1 MKITDAAG
9 KIETLVDSL
18 RDMSPTRLRS
28 SSSDEHVSEN
38 DDERSSWIALHPS
51 ALDMFDKIMSD
62 AEGKQIIMFLD
73 YDGTLSLITEDHDKA
88 YITDEMREVVKEV
101 ATYFKTAII
110 SGRSTDKVQSFVKL
124 TGIHYAGSHGMDIKG
139 PTNPD
144 QSNQEEVMFQPASD
158 YLPMIDEVVN
168 VLKEKTKSIPGAT
181 VEHNKFCLTVH
192 FRRVDETGW
201 AALAEQ
207 VRLVLIDYPK
217 LRLTHGKKVLE
228 LRPSIK
234 WDKGKALE
242 FLLNSLGIAESK
254 DVLPVYIGDDRTDE
268 DAFKVLCERGQGFG
282 IVVSKTLKE
291 TYASY
296 SLQDPS
302 QVKEFLERL
311 VKWKKQTL
319 GEEEE
324 VIHKID

>member
-1 MKITDAAG
+1 MEAAR

-18 RDMSPTRLRS
+18 RDLSPTRVRFS
-28 SSSDEHVSEN
+28 SFDEHVSEN
-38 DDERSSWIALHPS
+38 DGQRSSWITLHPS

-62 AEGKQIIMFLD
+62 AEGKRIIMFLD
-73 YDGTLSLITEDHDKA
+73 YDGTLSLITEDHDNA

-101 ATYFKTAII
+101 ALNFKTAII

-124 TGIHYAGSHGMDIKG
+124 TGIYYAGSHGMDIKG
-139 PTNPD
+139 PTNID
-144 QSNQEEVMFQPASD
+144 QSDQEAMFQPAND

-168 VLKEKTKSIPGAT
+168 ILREKTRSIPGAT

-192 FRRVDETGW
+192 FRQVDEKGW
-201 AALAEQ
+201 PPLAEQ
-207 VRLVLIDYPK
+207 VKSVLTDYPK
-217 LRLTHGKKVLE
+217 LRLTEGKKVLE

-242 FLLNSLGIAESK
+242 FLLNSFGIAESK

-268 DAFKVLCERGQGFG
+268 DAFKVLRERGQGLG
-282 IVVSKTLKE
+282 IVVSESPKE
-291 TYASY
+291 TNASY

-302 QVKEFLERL
+302 QVKEFLKRL

-319 GEEEE
+319 GEESDE
-324 VIHKID
+324 